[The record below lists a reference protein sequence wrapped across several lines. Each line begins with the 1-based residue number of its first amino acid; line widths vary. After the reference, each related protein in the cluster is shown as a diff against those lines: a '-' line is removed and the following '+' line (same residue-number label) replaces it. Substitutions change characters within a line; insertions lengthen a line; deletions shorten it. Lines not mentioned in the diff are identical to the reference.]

1 MNFIIFLLLF
11 QSFLFENTSS
21 IDGHLLLNIE
31 NVEQGGGMVWIG
43 IYDSQSSFLNQEEAV
58 LVQGEKIER
67 AGETLIKLDKIPYGT
82 YAAALFYDE
91 NNNGVMEQNWIGIP
105 LEPYGF
111 SVPFAPKWRVPRFTE
126 VQFAFER
133 DGQVLRTELVR
144 W

>member
-1 MNFIIFLLLF
+1 MIILLLLLHIF
-11 QSFLFENTSS
+11 QPPLPSDTGGS
-21 IDGHLLLNIE
+21 LLLRIDNIE
-31 NVEQGGGMVWIG
+31 QPGGMVWVG
-43 IYDSQSSFLNQEEAV
+43 IYDSQSSFLNQEKAV

-67 AGETLIKLDKIPYGT
+67 AGKTMLRLREIPYGT

-111 SVPFAPKWRVPRFTE
+111 SVPFSPKWRAPRFNE
-126 VQFAFER
+126 VKFDFLR
-133 DGQVLRTELVR
+133 DGQLLETELMR